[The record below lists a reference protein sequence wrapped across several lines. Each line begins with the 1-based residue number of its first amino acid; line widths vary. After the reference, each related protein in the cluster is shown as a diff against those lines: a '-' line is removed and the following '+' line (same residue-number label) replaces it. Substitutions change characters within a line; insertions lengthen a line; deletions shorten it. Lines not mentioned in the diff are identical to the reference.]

1 MNRALS
7 FHNDQ
12 PTLYL
17 IATPI
22 GNLEDVSF
30 RALRII
36 KEVDLLFAE
45 DTRVTKKLLVR
56 HQIERPLLSYHDH
69 NKDLMG
75 PTAME
80 AFLAGK
86 SIGLVSDAG
95 TPLVNDPGYELVQLA
110 RKHHYNVVAIPGP
123 SAVLTALS
131 ISGLPPHPFVFYGFL
146 PPAKQKREAEIA
158 RYADRPETLV
168 FYESPHRMQ
177 DTLHELARL
186 LGDRDAFVGRELTKL
201 YEESIQGTLL
211 ELATI
216 SEWIGELVLV
226 VGPPKASSHVP
237 TLQSIPEDVDARMAQ
252 GMRKSDAMKEVAK
265 ERGLTKSVVYR
276 EYLSRHPDTK
286 EEE

>member
-1 MNRALS
+1 MKRALS

-22 GNLEDVSF
+22 GNLEDVTL
-30 RALRII
+30 RALRIL
-36 KEVDLLFAE
+36 KEVDVLFAE
-45 DTRVTKKLLVR
+45 DTRVTKKLLAR
-56 HQIERPLLSYHDH
+56 HQIERGLMSYHDH

-80 AFLAGK
+80 AFLQGK

-95 TPLVNDPGYELVQLA
+95 TPLVNDPGFELVQLA
-110 RKHHYNVVAIPGP
+110 RKHGYNVVAIPGP

-146 PPAKQKREAEIA
+146 PQTKQKRETELKRFVDSPLTI
-158 RYADRPETLV
+158 V

-177 DTLHELARL
+177 NTLHELARV

-211 ELATI
+211 ELAAI
-216 SEWIGELVLV
+216 EEWIGELVIV
-226 VGPPKASSHVP
+226 VGPPKTGLTPVSQT
-237 TLQSIPEDVDARMAQ
+237 TLAEDVDARIAA
-252 GMRKSDAMKEVAK
+252 GMRKSDAMKDVAK
-265 ERGLTKSVVYR
+265 ARGVPKSVVYR
-276 EYLSRHPDTK
+276 EYLESNEENK
-286 EEE
+286 EE

>member
-1 MNRALS
+1 MKRVLS

-17 IATPI
+17 ISTPI
-22 GNLEDVSF
+22 GNLEDATL
-30 RALRII
+30 RAIRIL
-36 KEVDLLFAE
+36 KEVDVLFAE
-45 DTRVTKKLLVR
+45 DTRVTKKLLAR
-56 HQIERPLLSYHDH
+56 YQIERTLLSYHDH

-80 AFLAGK
+80 AFLKGQ

-110 RKHHYNVVAIPGP
+110 RKHGYNVVAVPGP

-146 PPAKQKREAEIA
+146 PNAKGKREAEIG
-158 RYADRPETLV
+158 RYLHSPETLV

-177 DTLHELARL
+177 DTLHELARI
-186 LGDRDAFVGRELTKL
+186 LGDRDCFVGRELTKL

-211 ELATI
+211 ELAAI
-216 SEWIGELVLV
+216 EEWIGEIVLV
-226 VGPPKASSHVP
+226 VGPPKADGAALP
-237 TLQSIPEDVDARMAQ
+237 TTTIREDVEARIAS
-252 GMRKSDAMKEVAK
+252 GMRKSDAMKDVAK
-265 ERGLTKSVVYR
+265 LRGVPKSVVYR
-276 EYLSRHPDTK
+276 EYLDETGQDK
-286 EEE
+286 EE